1 MNTETLTVSR
11 PGQPKALDSVK
22 MPSHAPIQILLVED
36 NEPDVILTQEAFLD
50 ANLPTAMQVARDG
63 VEAMQILRHE
73 GEFSASPRPDV
84 ILLDINMPRKN
95 GLEVLAELKDDP
107 ALRTIPVVVLTTSQ
121 AEEDILRSYQN
132 HASSYIV
139 KPVEFDQF
147 YSAIQALGQYM
158 LGTVRL
164 PPR

>member
-1 MNTETLTVSR
+1 M
-11 PGQPKALDSVK
+11 K
-22 MPSHAPIQILLVED
+22 MPQSPSLPAPIEILLVED

-50 ANLPTAMQVARDG
+50 SSLPIHLHVARDG
-63 VEAMQILRHE
+63 VEAMEFLRRE
-73 GEFSASPRPDV
+73 NGYAGAVRPDV

-95 GLEVLAELKDDP
+95 GLEVLADLKDDP

-121 AEEDILRSYQN
+121 ADEDILRSYQS

-139 KPVEFDQF
+139 KPVEFSQF
-147 YSAIQALGQYM
+147 YKAIQSLGEYM